1 MPVDDR
7 SEMAKD
13 VEKVGGEM
21 DYDISSDG
29 NGSLR
34 IDARERVLVDLYRV
48 WGNEE
53 DLSFRQLVYEAK
65 VRTEQASA
73 PVFLVMQAGLTSAP
87 HGMPVVGRDKAIHG
101 TNDWTTLQIW
111 AGNPPGTRLLETT
124 LQLEID
130 GPGTVWIVS
139 TKTPAGIPDQGLV
152 CVWPRRLHRY
162 TGTPTQSGR
171 TPRSAISRA
180 YTTLAWS
187 M

>member
-1 MPVDDR
+1 MKFVFALLAMFAGLIYWMLNGEPRYVDTVLVHMPVDDR

-130 GPGTVWIVS
+130 GPGTVWIDDV
-139 TKTPAGIPDQGLV
+139 
-152 CVWPRRLHRY
+152 RL
-162 TGTPTQSGR
+162 
-171 TPRSAISRA
+171 ISRQ
-180 YTTLAWS
+180 TI
-187 M
+187 